1 MLIYDSIFLQFLIFF
16 PLSLL
21 YICWHIMNFYASYL
35 YIHLCFAYNSMGFF
49 LMENKEQK
57 GKKLWNMAT
66 NKRIGKKLFHW
77 HYEKKLLYCVVENC
91 AVDFYWIWCHI
102 VWYMWKSIN
111 ESWNFLRI
119 IEITIAQQD
128 FHSSWFQSIS
138 LIRSPF
144 VSFEKLKF
152 SKNWN
157 LKSIVL

>member
-1 MLIYDSIFLQFLIFF
+1 MKKALKRCWFMILFFFNFWFFF

-77 HYEKKLLYCVVENC
+77 HYEKKIIILCGWKLCCRFLL
-91 AVDFYWIWCHI
+91 DFMSHCMIYVKID
-102 VWYMWKSIN
+102 KRKLGTFSA
-111 ESWNFLRI
+111 NFPFILI
-119 IEITIAQQD
+119 
-128 FHSSWFQSIS
+128 FSQS
-138 LIRSPF
+138 RG
-144 VSFEKLKF
+144 LKVF
-152 SKNWN
+152 LLHLNN
-157 LKSIVL
+157 